1 METRALAHKVVVVT
15 GAGGRLGRQLLQRFA
30 QEGARLAAVVHT
42 AEQARQFQLPEGADG
57 AVFHAELSDEA
68 QVAAC
73 FGKIWDRFGYVDV
86 LVHAAGVWAER
97 PFLEMTL
104 EDWRAL
110 LDANLTSTFLCF
122 REAAR
127 LMRGRPGGRLIA
139 FASMQG
145 ADRGRARQAAY
156 SVAKG
161 GVVRLVEAIGSELV
175 AQGITVHA
183 IAPSVIRYEDAR
195 KEETGVTAAE
205 LAELC
210 IYLCSPA
217 GVALNGMVLRAYGR
231 GF

>member
-1 METRALAHKVVVVT
+1 METHTLAHKVVVVT
-15 GAGGRLGRQLLQRFA
+15 GAGGRLGQQLLRRFA
-30 QEGARLAAVVHT
+30 QEGSRLAAVVRT
-42 AEQARQFQLPEGADG
+42 AEQARQLQLPEGAEG
-57 AVFHAELSDEA
+57 AAFHADLADEA

-86 LVHAAGVWAER
+86 LVHAAGLWAER
-97 PFLEMTL
+97 PLLEMTL
-104 EDWRAL
+104 DDWRAM

-127 LMRGRPGGRLIA
+127 LMRGRSGGRLIA

-156 SVAKG
+156 SAAKG
-161 GVVRLVEAIGSELV
+161 GLVRLVEAIGGELA
-175 AQGITVHA
+175 AQGITAHVV
-183 IAPSVIRYEDAR
+183 APSVIRYDEGS
-195 KEETGVTAAE
+195 EGSGVTAAE

-210 IYLCSPA
+210 VYLCTPA
-217 GVALNGMVLRAYGR
+217 GAALNGMVIRAYGR

>member
-1 METRALAHKVVVVT
+1 METRSLTHKVVVVT
-15 GAGGRLGRQLLQRFA
+15 GAGGRLGQAILQRFA
-30 QEGARLAAVVHT
+30 REGARLAAVVRT
-42 AEQARQFQLPEGADG
+42 ADQARQFQLPEGAEG
-57 AVFHAELSDEA
+57 AVFHAELADEA

-73 FGKIWDRFGYVDV
+73 FGKIWDSFGYVDV
-86 LVHAAGVWAER
+86 LVHAAGLWAER

-104 EDWRAL
+104 DDWRAL

-127 LMRGRPGGRLIA
+127 LMRGRPNGRLIA

-156 SVAKG
+156 SAAKG
-161 GVVRLVEAIGSELV
+161 GLVRLVEAIGSELA
-175 AQGITVHA
+175 AQGITAHV
-183 IAPSVIRYEDAR
+183 IAPSVIRYDGQEG
-195 KEETGVTAAE
+195 TSGVEADK

-210 IYLCSPA
+210 VYLCSAA
-217 GVALNGMVLRAYGR
+217 GAALNGTVLRAYGR

>member
-1 METRALAHKVVVVT
+1 METHTLAHKVVVVT
-15 GAGGRLGRQLLQRFA
+15 GAGGRLGQQLLRRFA
-30 QEGARLAAVVHT
+30 QEGSRLAAVVRT
-42 AEQARQFQLPEGADG
+42 AEQARHLQLPEGAEG
-57 AVFHAELSDEA
+57 AVFHADLADEA

-86 LVHAAGVWAER
+86 LVHAAGLWDER
-97 PFLEMTL
+97 PLLEMTL
-104 EDWRAL
+104 DDWRAM

-127 LMRGRPGGRLIA
+127 LMRGRSGGRLIA

-156 SVAKG
+156 SAAKG
-161 GVVRLVEAIGSELV
+161 ALVRLVEAVGGELV
-175 AQGITVHA
+175 AQGITAHVV
-183 IAPSVIRYEDAR
+183 APSVIRYDEGS
-195 KEETGVTAAE
+195 EGSGVTAAE

-210 IYLCSPA
+210 VYLCSPA
-217 GVALNGMVLRAYGR
+217 GAALNGMVIRAYGR

>member
-1 METRALAHKVVVVT
+1 METHTLTHKVVVIT
-15 GAGGRLGRQLLQRFA
+15 GAGGRLGQQLIRRFA
-30 QEGARLAAVVHT
+30 QEGACLAAVVRT
-42 AEQARQFQLPEGADG
+42 AEQARQLQLPEGAEG
-57 AVFHAELSDEA
+57 ATFHAELADEA

-73 FGKIWDRFGYVDV
+73 FGKIWDRFGYVDM
-86 LVHAAGVWAER
+86 LVHAAGMWAER

-104 EDWRAL
+104 DDWRAM

-127 LMRGRPGGRLIA
+127 LMRGRSGGRLIA

-156 SVAKG
+156 SAAKG
-161 GVVRLVEAIGSELV
+161 ALVRLVEAVGGELA
-175 AQGITVHA
+175 AQGITAHV
-183 IAPSVIRYEDAR
+183 IAPSVIQYDEGG
-195 KEETGVTAAE
+195 EGSGVAAAE

-210 IYLCSPA
+210 VYLCTPA
-217 GVALNGMVLRAYGR
+217 GAALNGMVIRAYGR